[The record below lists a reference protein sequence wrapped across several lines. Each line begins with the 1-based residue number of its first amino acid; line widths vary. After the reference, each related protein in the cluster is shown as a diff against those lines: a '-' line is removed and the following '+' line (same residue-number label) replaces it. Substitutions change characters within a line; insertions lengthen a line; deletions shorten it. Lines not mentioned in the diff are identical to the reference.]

1 MAFHVPRASVI
12 DRVWLVASDGR
23 WHSRRDLV
31 QQTRFDG
38 EEIKAALRFLVKYGF
53 AESSIAGQ
61 EKFRMITDGPSPMEA
76 ANLLRAVEQQAD
88 RLALHSCE

>member
-38 EEIKAALRFLVKYGF
+38 EEIKAALRFL
-53 AESSIAGQ
+53 
-61 EKFRMITDGPSPMEA
+61 MEVWV
-76 ANLLRAVEQQAD
+76 R
-88 RLALHSCE
+88 